1 MRYIITYQF
10 ITRYTTRQITSMCPR
25 LTSSSVVRS
34 FQMSFQSELSLAW
47 QQYRTDRAV
56 LYRYVMCLSN
66 K

>member
-1 MRYIITYQF
+1 MRCIITYQF

-34 FQMSFQSELSLAW
+34 FQMSFQIELSFGNNIALIA
-47 QQYRTDRAV
+47 
-56 LYRYVMCLSN
+56 LFSIVMCSSN

>member
-34 FQMSFQSELSLAW
+34 FKMSFQIELSFGNSIALIA
-47 QQYRTDRAV
+47 
-56 LYRYVMCLSN
+56 LFSIVMCSSN

>member
-34 FQMSFQSELSLAW
+34 FKMSFQIELSFGNNIALIA
-47 QQYRTDRAV
+47 
-56 LYRYVMCLSN
+56 LFSIVMCSSN

>member
-1 MRYIITYQF
+1 MRCIITYQF

-34 FQMSFQSELSLAW
+34 FQMSFQSELSFGNNIALIA
-47 QQYRTDRAV
+47 
-56 LYRYVMCLSN
+56 LFSIVMCSSN